1 MVLGYP
7 SFLIQIERN
16 IMFSFIKAFLT
27 KTSNNN
33 WCYSTQPRLVANGF
47 LGSGGSV
54 TTYSNENK
62 GSTSTHYMWLPEGT
76 DVDALSSS
84 NPVIYLETK
93 DGNPTGIYLSQGEY
107 DAQSNAQSTQPVQQ
121 QAV

>member
-1 MVLGYP
+1 
-7 SFLIQIERN
+7 
-16 IMFSFIKAFLT
+16 MFSFLKAYLT

-54 TTYSNENK
+54 TTYSKSNQ
-62 GSTSTHYMWLPEGT
+62 GSDSTHYMWLPEGT
-76 DVDALSSS
+76 DVDALATS
-84 NPVIYLETK
+84 NPVIFLECK
-93 DGNPTGIYLSQGEY
+93 DSLPTGIYLSQAEF
-107 DAQSNAQSTQPVQQ
+107 DAQSVAPSTQPVQQ